1 MTKGKADLL
10 IAFITLLYGA
20 SFVFIKVAIDAGL
33 TPSFIVL
40 CRGALFLALTLIFF
54 GSSLKAITKRDF
66 LIGTGAGLLN
76 FAGYYF
82 QTLGGGLTSPSNN
95 AFLTGLNALLVPIL
109 SFAIYKQK
117 PSVTAYIAVPIG
129 VAGMFVLTGF
139 NGFYNLGDLYSVIC
153 AVLFGALI
161 AYLGHTAKNTDFKKL
176 AFCMALWQVI
186 GSGVLFAFDDFSFF
200 ASADWLPAI
209 ISLLFLGVLC
219 SFFAS
224 TVQIFAQKY
233 TSPTTTGLIMTLES
247 LFAAVI
253 SIMMGFDVLTG
264 ALIGGGLLIVSAVL
278 IQEVNIVKLLRKKS
292 K

>member
-1 MTKGKADLL
+1 
-10 IAFITLLYGA
+10 
-20 SFVFIKVAIDAGL
+20 
-33 TPSFIVL
+33 
-40 CRGALFLALTLIFF
+40 
-54 GSSLKAITKRDF
+54 
-66 LIGTGAGLLN
+66 
-76 FAGYYF
+76 
-82 QTLGGGLTSPSNN
+82 
-95 AFLTGLNALLVPIL
+95 
-109 SFAIYKQK
+109 
-117 PSVTAYIAVPIG
+117 
-129 VAGMFVLTGF
+129 
-139 NGFYNLGDLYSVIC
+139 
-153 AVLFGALI
+153 
-161 AYLGHTAKNTDFKKL
+161 
-176 AFCMALWQVI
+176 MALWQVI

-278 IQEVNIVKLLRKKS
+278 IQEVNIVKLLRKKF